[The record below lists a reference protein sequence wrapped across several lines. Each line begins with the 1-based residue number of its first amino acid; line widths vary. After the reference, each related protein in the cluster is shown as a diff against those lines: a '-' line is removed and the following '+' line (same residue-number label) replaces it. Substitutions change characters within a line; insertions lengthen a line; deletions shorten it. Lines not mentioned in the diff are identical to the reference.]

1 MRVML
6 IGLVGMLL
14 VAGAGLIGIQ
24 RERDAAGER
33 KALYDNL
40 LYQEHMRYQGAQVEG
55 AAVTYLGDIASGAAA
70 KDQTSA
76 KAYAEKANALAA
88 SVKDFPAGDLTPAQQ
103 DILAVMRKQHA
114 LSKDSADRGLKAI
127 LSGNAAQG
135 FGIFMQESMPQYA
148 DFLKQIDT
156 LTTTSKARLSA
167 ASEDADAASRWAN
180 LVIGAA
186 LLAGVL
192 LSIWSGLQSASRM
205 LRNVNAVRRS
215 IEGLGRGDLT
225 VAAEAISADEV
236 GATAQAAEQA
246 RLAMREV
253 IGQVSESSAE
263 VSSASTELRATLSQ
277 MEDNADKATAELTR
291 ISGAAENVSNNVN
304 TVAAGAE
311 EMTASIREIAKN
323 AQDAA
328 GVAASAV
335 KVADHTNATV
345 AKLGESS
352 AKIGEVIKTIT
363 SIAEQ
368 TNLLALN
375 ATIEAARA
383 GEAGKGFAV
392 VATEVKDLAQ
402 ETAKAT
408 EDISQRVEQIQ
419 IDTEAAVSAI
429 SEISMIIAQIN
440 DTQATIASAV
450 EEQTATTNEIGR
462 NVAQAATG
470 STAISGDLTTAS
482 NVAHGVSGAARNLVG
497 SADQLSDRAGAL
509 QTLVRRFTL

>member
-1 MRVML
+1 
-6 IGLVGMLL
+6 
-14 VAGAGLIGIQ
+14 
-24 RERDAAGER
+24 
-33 KALYDNL
+33 
-40 LYQEHMRYQGAQVEG
+40 MRYQGAQVEG
-55 AAVTYLGDIASGAAA
+55 AVVTYLGDIASGAAA

-114 LSKDSADRGLKAI
+114 LSKDSADRALKAI

-135 FGIFMQESMPQYA
+135 FGIFMQESQPQYA

-156 LTTTSKARLSA
+156 LTTSSKARLSA

-192 LSIWSGLQSASRM
+192 LSIWSGLHSASRM

-225 VAAEAISADEV
+225 VAAQAISADEV

-304 TVAAGAE
+304 TGGRRRRGDDGQHPRDRQERAGRRRRRRERRQGGRPHERHRRQARRVLGQDRRGHQDHHLDRGADQPAGAQRHHR
-311 EMTASIREIAKN
+311 S
-323 AQDAA
+323 
-328 GVAASAV
+328 
-335 KVADHTNATV
+335 
-345 AKLGESS
+345 
-352 AKIGEVIKTIT
+352 
-363 SIAEQ
+363 
-368 TNLLALN
+368 
-375 ATIEAARA
+375 RA
-383 GEAGKGFAV
+383 G
-392 VATEVKDLAQ
+392 
-402 ETAKAT
+402 
-408 EDISQRVEQIQ
+408 R
-419 IDTEAAVSAI
+419 
-429 SEISMIIAQIN
+429 
-440 DTQATIASAV
+440 
-450 EEQTATTNEIGR
+450 
-462 NVAQAATG
+462 
-470 STAISGDLTTAS
+470 
-482 NVAHGVSGAARNLVG
+482 
-497 SADQLSDRAGAL
+497 
-509 QTLVRRFTL
+509 